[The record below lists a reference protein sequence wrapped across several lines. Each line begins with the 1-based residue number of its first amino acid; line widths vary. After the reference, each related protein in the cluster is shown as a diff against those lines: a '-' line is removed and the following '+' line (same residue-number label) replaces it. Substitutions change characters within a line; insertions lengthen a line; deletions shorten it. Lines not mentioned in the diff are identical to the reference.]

1 MNIYMQKNTAGLL
14 PESIFKTYRSKLRGK
29 TTKLLEQNTELNLY
43 DLRLGNGFFYITP
56 KH

>member
-1 MNIYMQKNTAGLL
+1 MQKNTAGLL